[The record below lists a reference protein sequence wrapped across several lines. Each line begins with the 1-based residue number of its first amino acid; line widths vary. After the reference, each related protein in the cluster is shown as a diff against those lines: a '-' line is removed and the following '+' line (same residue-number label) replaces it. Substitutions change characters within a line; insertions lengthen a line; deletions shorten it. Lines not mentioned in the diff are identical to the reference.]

1 MNEPEKSDGLVVPMK
16 SPNDAGSTAAKEA
29 MEGRSSAKGNTGE
42 QNALRTQSRNGAP
55 SALDR
60 VREAARKDRKKQF
73 TALLHHVTIDRLRA
87 AYLALQRKAAAGVDG
102 VTWDEYGQD
111 LEARLADLHARVH
124 RGTYRAKPSRRVYI
138 PKPDGRQRPL
148 GIAALEDKVVQRAVV
163 EVLNAIYEVDF
174 VGFSY
179 GFRPGRSQHHAL
191 DALAFAIT
199 CKKVN
204 WVLDADI
211 RGFFDTID
219 HGWLVK
225 FVEHR
230 IGDKRIVRLIQ
241 KWLAAGVLEDGIWS
255 NTSEG
260 TPQGATISPLLANIY
275 LHYVFDLWVQQW
287 RSRQARGE
295 VIVVRYADDLVL
307 GFQHEG
313 DAARFRA
320 DLRQRFERFGLELH
334 PDKTRH
340 LRFGP
345 FAEERRRERGQGRP
359 EVFEFLGFTHICG
372 KTKSGKFLL
381 YRHTS
386 KQRMRARLKA
396 IREELMKRRHLP
408 LPVQGKW
415 IGAVVRGYFAY
426 HSVPTNGRSITSF
439 RVEVVRYWLHAL
451 RRRSQRNRMTWERLR
466 RLSNRWIP
474 SARILHPYPWDRFED
489 RTRGRS
495 RVR

>member
-1 MNEPEKSDGLVVPMK
+1 MNGPEKSDGLIVPTK
-16 SPNDAGSTAAKEA
+16 PPNDAGLPTKEVV
-29 MEGRSSAKGNTGE
+29 EGRSPAKGNTSE
-42 QNALRTQSRNGAP
+42 QNASRTQSRSSAP

-60 VREAARKDRKKQF
+60 VREAARKDQKKRF
-73 TALLHHVTIDRLRA
+73 TALLHHVTIDRLRT
-87 AYLALQRKAAAGVDG
+87 AYLALERKAAAGVDD

-111 LEARLADLHARVH
+111 IEARLVDLHARVH
-124 RGTYRAKPSRRVYI
+124 RGVYRAKPSRRVYI

-148 GIAALEDKVVQRAVV
+148 GIAALEDKIVQRAVV

-174 VGFSY
+174 LGFSY

-191 DALAFAIT
+191 DALAFAIS
-199 CKKVN
+199 CRKVN

-225 FVEHR
+225 FIEHR
-230 IGDKRIVRLIQ
+230 VGDKRIVRLIQ
-241 KWLAAGVLEDGIWS
+241 KWLAAGVLESGIWS
-255 NTSEG
+255 STNEG

-275 LHYVFDLWVQQW
+275 LHYVFDLWVRQW
-287 RSRQARGE
+287 RSRGVRGE

-307 GFQHEG
+307 GFQYEA

-320 DLRQRFERFGLELH
+320 ALVQRLDRFGLELH
-334 PDKTRH
+334 PEKTRL

-359 EVFEFLGFTHICG
+359 EVFDFLGFTHICG
-372 KTKSGKFLL
+372 RTKSGKFLL

-386 KQRMRARLKA
+386 KSRMRAKLKM
-396 IREELMKRRHLP
+396 IREDLWKRRHLP
-408 LPVQGKW
+408 LPIQGQW

-426 HSVPTNGRSITSF
+426 HSVPTNGRAMCSF
-439 RVEVVRYWLHAL
+439 RVEVVRQPL
-451 RRRSQRNRMTWERLR
+451 RRNL
-466 RLSNRWIP
+466 
-474 SARILHPYPWDRFED
+474 
-489 RTRGRS
+489 
-495 RVR
+495 